1 MLYSAYNVNAQNI
14 IKAIFISTFASI
26 GTIFFAIKYLLFQK
40 KVKKFIAILLLSF
53 FWHDTSNAEI
63 KEAGKDNSLLC
74 TIGALEAYNEGL
86 QYLEKNPKKN
96 FVVYLACNAPTYTW
110 NWRKGSNLEKIHK
123 KSFKECTKLS
133 KKQGNGECYLFSINE
148 KIVWELS
155 DDKMKN
161 LIKINSKKLRTLAN
175 PKAKPI
181 FSDEKMSEFEKNII
195 KKTDP
200 TSFLKLEFIGRKNLK
215 MEESDPL
222 NLILYENVYIYKAF
236 YKNNHE
242 ITLRLHPKFN
252 EKKANDIAYS
262 LSYAIGQL
270 PYFLTKSY
278 NKANIFKNKIY
289 SIDDKKKKLPA
300 SAKAA
305 PNGILIID
313 VTSDVSN
320 PSKPYFQETLI
331 HEAGHFVFRT
341 ISYSEDFKFTRN
353 QDSKFISKYA
363 TTNIDEDLA
372 ESVVAWVGLRC
383 KPDRI
388 KKNYFKKVSEGIKNR
403 LTFIDNYA
411 NDKAFDTYPMKCD
424 Y

>member
-1 MLYSAYNVNAQNI
+1 MLI
-14 IKAIFISTFASI
+14 
-26 GTIFFAIKYLLFQK
+26 
-40 KVKKFIAILLLSF
+40 F
-53 FWHDTSNAEI
+53 FWHETSNAGI

-74 TIGALEAYNEGL
+74 SIGALEAYNKGL
-86 QYLEKNPKKN
+86 QYLEINPKKN
-96 FVVYLACNAPTYTW
+96 VVVYLACNAPAYTW

-133 KKQGNGECYLFSINE
+133 KKKGNGECYLFSINE
-148 KIVWELS
+148 KIIWELS

-161 LIKINSKKLRTLAN
+161 LIKINSKKLRALVN

-215 MEESDPL
+215 MEENDPL
-222 NLILYENVYIYKAF
+222 NLILYENVYIYRAF

-252 EKKANDIAYS
+252 EKKANEVAYS

-289 SIDDKKKKLPA
+289 SIDDNGKKLPA
-300 SAKAA
+300 AAKAA
-305 PNGILIID
+305 PNGTLIID
-313 VTSDVSN
+313 VTSEYSN
-320 PSKPYFQETLI
+320 TSKNFFQETLV
-331 HEAGHFVFRT
+331 HEAGHFVFRA

-363 TTNIDEDLA
+363 TENIDEDLA

-388 KKNYFKKVSEGIKNR
+388 KKTHFKKVSEGIKNR
-403 LTFIDNYA
+403 LKFIDNYA
-411 NDKAFDTYPMKCD
+411 NNKAVDTYPMKCD

>member
-1 MLYSAYNVNAQNI
+1 M
-14 IKAIFISTFASI
+14 
-26 GTIFFAIKYLLFQK
+26 
-40 KVKKFIAILLLSF
+40 KKFIAILLLSF
-53 FWHDTSNAEI
+53 FLHETSNAEI

-96 FVVYLACNAPTYTW
+96 VVVYLACNAPNYTW

-155 DDKMKN
+155 NDKMKN
-161 LIKINSKKLRTLAN
+161 LIKINSKKLRALVN

-242 ITLRLHPKFN
+242 ITLRLHPKFS

-320 PSKPYFQETLI
+320 PSKPYFQETLV
-331 HEAGHFVFRT
+331 HEAGHFVFRA

-388 KKNYFKKVSEGIKNR
+388 KKIYFKKVSEGIKNR
-403 LTFIDNYA
+403 LKFIDNYA
-411 NDKAFDTYPMKCD
+411 NDKAVDTYPMKCD